1 LIPLGIVSAAGA
13 GVTAVPTKIVL
24 SSQVTS
30 YEYYPSL
37 DAYGTP
43 VVSNYSAFPGDNN
56 NISINSPY
64 ELFSVTLTA
73 TLTSGLDEDYYSN
86 PVVGQSVY
94 FNIGGTIFGQSSL
107 SEDPPSSST
116 MITDSNGQISKTFNP
131 PQWIPYLNGDNI
143 VAIFDGNIE
152 GTLSASQSGNMT
164 ITEYGAA

>member
-13 GVTAVPTKIVL
+13 GVAALPTKIVL
-24 SSQVTS
+24 TSQVAS

-37 DAYGTP
+37 DDYGP
-43 VVSNYSAFPGDNN
+43 PIVSSYSSFPGDSND
-56 NISINSPY
+56 ISINSPY

-73 TLTSGLDEDYYSN
+73 TLTSELDEDYYSN

-94 FNIGGTIFGQSSL
+94 FNIGGTIFGDSSL
-107 SEDPPSSST
+107 GGASSQRMT
-116 MITDSNGQISKTFNP
+116 TDSNGQISKTFNP

-152 GTLSASQSGNMT
+152 GTLSASQSGDMT